1 MEWIDQARMAWDE
14 LAPLLLALLVA
25 MTVLVQALRP
35 IARWLAVKAA
45 STPNTTDD
53 AAADAAVRALDAAAR
68 WLDRAQAY
76 APRIGIGRR
85 QDLPQDGAR

>member
-1 MEWIDQARMAWDE
+1 MDE